1 MTVFLSKLVEES
13 ENGDD
18 VNNINAVYYSL
29 PCYYKTNTLF
39 SAVPTVRT
47 TQFIIVR
54 GNPLFSLYYNNIP
67 SKRILTASK
76 LSIFHNGCSII

>member
-1 MTVFLSKLVEES
+1 MTIFLSKLVWVVGES

-18 VNNINAVYYSL
+18 VYNINAVYYSL

-67 SKRILTASK
+67 IEFQQNNSRTTWI
-76 LSIFHNGCSII
+76 